1 MGPIAEEN
9 IDVDMIVQNVGAD
22 GLANFTFTV
31 NRNDYKNALSILKES
46 ASSLN
51 ASKVEGNNSIVK
63 ISLVGV
69 GMRTH
74 VGVANK
80 MFKILSAE
88 KINISMISTSE
99 IKISVVTEEE
109 NLKKAVEA
117 LHKGFGLEA

>member
-109 NLKKAVEA
+109 NLKKLLKPSTKASD
-117 LHKGFGLEA
+117 

>member
-1 MGPIAEEN
+1 
-9 IDVDMIVQNVGAD
+9 MIVQNVGAD